1 MSGEVLQNVAGEMTV
16 EALPAEEDART
27 ALEAA
32 RAELE
37 VLRAEVERFRAGEQ
51 ARMAADAEAR
61 RRAEVERR
69 FKAAAGDR
77 EFLHEYVRKG
87 LLADFAAALED
98 AANAGKSDAEVFSAL
113 TREKNCFAAQNP
125 LPPLPA
131 PEAAELERQRRRGFP
146 RPAALRAVPLCP
158 ARAGARP
165 PLSGGMSA
173 PRFAD
178 IRAPCMAPLARD
190 PF

>member
-1 MSGEVLQNVAGEMTV
+1 MSGEVLQNAVGEMTV
-16 EALPAEEDART
+16 EARPVEEDARA

-32 RAELE
+32 RSELE
-37 VLRAEVERFRAGEQ
+37 TLRSEVERFRAGEQ
-51 ARMAADAEAR
+51 ARMAADEEAR

-125 LPPLPA
+125 
-131 PEAAELERQRRRGFP
+131 
-146 RPAALRAVPLCP
+146 
-158 ARAGARP
+158 
-165 PLSGGMSA
+165 
-173 PRFAD
+173 
-178 IRAPCMAPLARD
+178 PCLLYTSRCV
-190 PF
+190 